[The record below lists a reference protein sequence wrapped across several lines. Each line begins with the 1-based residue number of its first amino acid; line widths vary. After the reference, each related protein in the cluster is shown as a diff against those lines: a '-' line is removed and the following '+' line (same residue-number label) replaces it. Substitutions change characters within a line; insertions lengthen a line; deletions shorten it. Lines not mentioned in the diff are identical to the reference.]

1 MKTIASAACVLFLLG
16 AGASAQTLDDLK
28 KDGNGGSTDNV
39 LTYGMGYHQQRF
51 SPLKQINKQ
60 TVKRLVPVWNLSLDN
75 NWGEQAQPIVYNG
88 VMYVT
93 NAKATVAID
102 VATGKQIWKQT
113 LDWPP
118 ETPRIVCCG
127 VSNKGAAIY
136 NGKVFRTTLDAHV
149 VAYDAKN
156 GKELW
161 KSKAAEWKDG
171 FSLTV
176 APLVANG
183 VLVTGI
189 SGAEFGIRGFIDGWD
204 TETGKHLW
212 RRYTIPAR
220 GEKGNDTWPQN
231 NNAWEVGGG
240 SSWITGSYDPELD
253 LMYWGIGNPAPWAS
267 QTRDGDNL
275 YTSSV
280 LAMRPKTGEIVWH
293 YQFTPND
300 AYDYDACWELINAE
314 LNIGGEKRKVI
325 MQLNRNG
332 FLYVIDRANG
342 KLLAANPFEKVTWAS
357 AIDKETGRPV
367 ETEVAKQLAQVMGI
381 EFLRFDMSE
390 YMEKHTVSRLIGAPP
405 GYVGFDQGG
414 LLTDAINRNPY
425 AVLLLDEI
433 EKAHPDLFSI
443 LLQVMDHATLTD
455 NNGKKADFRNII
467 LIMTT
472 NAGAREMSGSPLG
485 FAAQSNVGKGK
496 EAIEKMFSPEFR
508 NRLDAMVTFNALSP
522 EIIERVVEKFIMEL
536 DHQLNEKKVF
546 LQLTPKARRW
556 FAERGYDPAF
566 GARPMARLIQ
576 NEIKRVLAD
585 EILFGKLQNGGK
597 VEVDEHEGKLT
608 FSYDTPAA

>member
-1 MKTIASAACVLFLLG
+1 MKILVSAACVLLLLG

-28 KDGNGGSTDNV
+28 RDGNGGSTDNI
-39 LTYGMGYHQQRF
+39 LTYGMGYHQQRY
-51 SPLKQINKQ
+51 SPLKEINKQ

-93 NAKATVAID
+93 NARATIAID
-102 VATGKQIWKQT
+102 VATGKQIWKQA

-118 ETPRIVCCG
+118 ETPRVVCCG

-149 VAYDAKN
+149 IAYDAKD

-161 KSKAAEWKDG
+161 KSKAAEWKEG

-204 TETGKHLW
+204 PETGKHLW

-231 NNAWEVGGG
+231 NNAWEIGGG

-267 QTRDGDNL
+267 QSRDGDNL

-280 LAMRPKTGEIVWH
+280 LAMRPATGEIVWH

-300 AYDYDACWELINAE
+300 AYDYDACWELINAD
-314 LNIGGEKRKVI
+314 IDVGGQKRKVI

-332 FLYVIDRANG
+332 FLYVIDRING
-342 KLLAANPFEKVTWAS
+342 KLLAANAFEKVNWAS
-357 AIDKETGRPV
+357 HVDNETGRPV
-367 ETEVAKQLAQVMGI
+367 ETDIAKSIRAGNATEHWPSTRGGKNWPHAAFNPQTGLLYANTLHEGRMYKHLEIKPHVVGQRYQFIENLPLPRAADEPLGHMEAIDPLTAQKKWRTPLMDFQIWSAMLATG
-381 EFLRFDMSE
+381 
-390 YMEKHTVSRLIGAPP
+390 
-405 GYVGFDQGG
+405 GG
-414 LLTDAINRNPY
+414 LLFTGKETGEFIAVDADTGKVVWQFQTGSGINAMPVTYTHQGRQY
-425 AVLLLDEI
+425 VTVLSGIGGLYW
-433 EKAHPDLFSI
+433 
-443 LLQVMDHATLTD
+443 
-455 NNGKKADFRNII
+455 NI
-467 LIMTT
+467 
-472 NAGAREMSGSPLG
+472 AREQLKDKVPQGGSVWT
-485 FAAQSNVGKGK
+485 FALL
-496 EAIEKMFSPEFR
+496 PE
-508 NRLDAMVTFNALSP
+508 
-522 EIIERVVEKFIMEL
+522 
-536 DHQLNEKKVF
+536 
-546 LQLTPKARRW
+546 
-556 FAERGYDPAF
+556 
-566 GARPMARLIQ
+566 
-576 NEIKRVLAD
+576 
-585 EILFGKLQNGGK
+585 
-597 VEVDEHEGKLT
+597 
-608 FSYDTPAA
+608 